1 VNRDPPAKL
10 SVRSTPQHTTWIDED
25 TEWFWYERTSQIL
38 DLSSATARKLP
49 LKKSN
54 RTAAVA
60 KPM

>member
-1 VNRDPPAKL
+1 VNREPFAKL
-10 SVRSTPQHTTWIDED
+10 SVRSTPQHTTWLDEG
-25 TEWFWYERTSQIL
+25 TELFWCERTIQIV
-38 DLSSATARKLP
+38 DLSSPTARKLP